1 VIMQQFPIR
10 RQKRADVFR
19 AKKYLAIE
27 CQEIWGGSHFSR
39 TGWSSYIDRAG
50 ATPEWIGENFRKSIQ
65 SSEYFKTPGVPFP
78 RETIAKVNA
87 ECGPLRL
94 AFWGKL
100 AEAFRFKDGRAA
112 SAKTAMVF
120 GCWDYELTDQIEL
133 RASKG
138 RGGGH
143 SGWLQ
148 GEDQGTVFH
157 VSINASNEE
166 LGNVIIQALNACKP
180 NYL

>member
-1 VIMQQFPIR
+1 MQHFPIR
-10 RQKRADVFR
+10 RQKRANIFR

-39 TGWSSYIDRAG
+39 TGWSTYIDRAG
-50 ATPEWIGENFRKSIQ
+50 ATPEWIGENFRKSLQ
-65 SSEYFKTPGVPFP
+65 ASEYFKTPGVPFP
-78 RETIAKVNA
+78 RGTSAKVNA
-87 ECGPLRL
+87 ECGPLML

-100 AEAFRFKDGRAA
+100 AEEFRFTDWRAA
-112 SAKTAMVF
+112 RAKTAMVF
-120 GCWDYELTDQIEL
+120 ACWDYELTDQIEL

-148 GEDQGTVFH
+148 GEDEGTVFH

>member
-1 VIMQQFPIR
+1 MSVR
-10 RQKRADVFR
+10 RSGR
-19 AKKYLAIE
+19 
-27 CQEIWGGSHFSR
+27 SHFSR
-39 TGWSSYIDRAG
+39 TGWSTYSAG

-65 SSEYFKTPGVPFP
+65 SSEYFNTPGVPFP
-78 RETIAKVNA
+78 RGTSAKVDA
-87 ECGPLRL
+87 ECGPLML
-94 AFWGKL
+94 AFWGKI
-100 AEAFRFKDGRAA
+100 AEAFKFKDWRAA
-112 SAKTAMVF
+112 RAKTAMVF

-148 GEDQGTVFH
+148 GEDEGTVFH
-157 VSINASNEE
+157 VSSNAPNEE
-166 LGNVIIQALNACKP
+166 LGSVIIQALNACKP

>member
-1 VIMQQFPIR
+1 MIIQQFPIR
-10 RQKRADVFR
+10 RQKRANCFR

-39 TGWSSYIDRAG
+39 TGWSTYIDRAD
-50 ATPEWIGENFRKSIQ
+50 ATPGWIGENFRQSIQ

-78 RETIAKVNA
+78 REAIAKVNA
-87 ECGPLRL
+87 ECDPLML

-100 AEAFRFKDGRAA
+100 AEEFRFADWRATH
-112 SAKTAMVF
+112 AKTAMVF
-120 GCWDYELTDQIEL
+120 ASWDYELTDHIEL

-143 SGWLQ
+143 SAWLQ
-148 GEDQGTVFH
+148 GEDDGTVFH
-157 VSINASNEE
+157 VSISASNEE
-166 LGNVIIQALNACKP
+166 LGNVIIQALNACKSS
-180 NYL
+180 YL

>member
-1 VIMQQFPIR
+1 MQKFPIR
-10 RQKRADVFR
+10 RQKYAHIFR

-39 TGWSSYIDRAG
+39 TGWSTYIDHAG

-65 SSEYFKTPGVPFP
+65 SSEYFTTPGVPFP
-78 RETIAKVNA
+78 QGTSAKVNA
-87 ECGPLRL
+87 ESGLLML
-94 AFWGKL
+94 AFWEKI
-100 AEAFRFKDGRAA
+100 AEAFRFKDWRAA
-112 SAKTAMVF
+112 RAKTAMVF
-120 GCWDYELTDQIEL
+120 ASWDYELTDQIEL
-133 RASKG
+133 SASKG

-180 NYL
+180 SYL

>member
-1 VIMQQFPIR
+1 MQQFPIR
-10 RQKRADVFR
+10 RQKRADILR
-19 AKKYLAIE
+19 AKKYLAVE
-27 CQEIWGGSHFSR
+27 CQEVWGGSYFSR
-39 TGWSSYIDRAG
+39 TGWSTFIDRNS
-50 ATPEWIGENFRKSIQ
+50 ATPEWIGENFRRSIQ
-65 SSEYFKTPGVPFP
+65 SSEYFNTPGVPFP
-78 RETIAKVNA
+78 KGTSARVNS
-87 ECGPLRL
+87 ECEPLKL
-94 AFWGKL
+94 DFWGKI
-100 AEAFRFKDGRAA
+100 AEEFKFKDWRAA

-120 GCWDYELTDQIEL
+120 SRWDYELTDQIEL

-143 SGWLQ
+143 STWLR
-148 GEDQGTVFH
+148 GEDDGTVFH